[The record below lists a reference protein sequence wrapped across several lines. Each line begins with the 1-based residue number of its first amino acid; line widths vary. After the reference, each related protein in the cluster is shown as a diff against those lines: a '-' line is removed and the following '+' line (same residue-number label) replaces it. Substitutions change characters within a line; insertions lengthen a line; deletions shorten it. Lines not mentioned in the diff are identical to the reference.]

1 MDHKTSRVFPK
12 SLSVVLSARSPG
24 LPASLRLFFL
34 PLSKQVKT
42 WPAQGPPCLEKPGLT
57 LGGLW

>member
-1 MDHKTSRVFPK
+1 MDHKASRVSPNHAQLRCLPGPRAFRPQAV
-12 SLSVVLSARSPG
+12 LSV
-24 LPASLRLFFL
+24 
-34 PLSKQVKT
+34 LSKQVKT